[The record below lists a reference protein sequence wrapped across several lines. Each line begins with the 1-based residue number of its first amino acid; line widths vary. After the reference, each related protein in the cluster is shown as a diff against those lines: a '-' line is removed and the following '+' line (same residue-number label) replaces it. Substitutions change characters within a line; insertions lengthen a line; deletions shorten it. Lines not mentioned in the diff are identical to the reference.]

1 MGLIKE
7 PLNVDLVVDP
17 RPLTK
22 AEEKAISDFIR
33 ADKEKR
39 KFRELKKRSSA
50 KRRVET
56 NSLTPISTKR

>member
-1 MGLIKE
+1 MAFIKE
-7 PLNVDLVVDP
+7 PLDVDLVVDP

-39 KFRELKKRSSA
+39 SLKDAGRKVAGKQKGRQPA
-50 KRRVET
+50 
-56 NSLTPISTKR
+56 

>member
-7 PLNVDLVVDP
+7 PLDVDFEVEP

-22 AEEKAISDFIR
+22 TEEKAISDFIK

-39 KFRELKKRSSA
+39 SA
-50 KRRVET
+50 K
-56 NSLTPISTKR
+56 NKISTKRKSKQTGKVD

>member
-7 PLNVDLVVDP
+7 PLDVDLTVDP

-22 AEEKAISDFIR
+22 AEQKAISDFIK

-39 KFRELKKRSSA
+39 LAKNKRIIKNKKRTE
-50 KRRVET
+50 KV
-56 NSLTPISTKR
+56 N